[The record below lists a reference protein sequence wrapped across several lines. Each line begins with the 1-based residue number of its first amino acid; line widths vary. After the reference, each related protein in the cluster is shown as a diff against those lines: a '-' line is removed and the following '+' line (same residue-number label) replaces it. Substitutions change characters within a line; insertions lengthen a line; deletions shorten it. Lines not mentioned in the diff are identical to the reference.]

1 MPAITGTV
9 LVNLGKQ
16 LLKNMAKKAVKAT
29 AKKAVKSV
37 VKKKKVK
44 GKDVAKKMFG
54 GEEKGGALA
63 LAPKADLVPSVGGD
77 LVKPK
82 ETGGEIVKVSGTAA
96 KDLGLNSFME
106 SLSKIQTNVDAIKVA
121 INDNN
126 KDTIDRIED
135 QRILNAKLAKEAR
148 EDELESKGGGIGKKL
163 LKPIKDPADDF
174 LTRMAKFATMTLLGT
189 LIVALMN
196 GSRDIILAF
205 RIGIEAIK
213 KGLPTLLKGVK
224 ALKSGIGKAF
234 KLALRPFKSLG
245 NLIFKGFKAL
255 GNKVFGMVKGAM
267 GLIDD
272 ALKAIIRAGANAF
285 PRVASVATK
294 VTQTAGKLINQ
305 GKEVVRNTIKNVGSK
320 AKNVI
325 KNVGGKASKFITKLF
340 GKQAGKAAGSTVVK
354 SMFKTLGK
362 AAKGIKIPVVGPLL
376 VALMSMF
383 AGDPMKQTLFKTAGA
398 AIGGGLGLALGPI
411 GMIVGEI
418 AGEFVGDVL
427 YEGFNGKDGWAG
439 AGKKLKDKFFQ
450 IVKGGKVV
458 LDWVA
463 GGFGRFFKNFME
475 EHKIPIPK
483 GKGVQTILGKILPF
497 LANKDGL
504 VTSIPN
510 ILQLYNPFAMG
521 PLLVKSFFPPG
532 EKKAETVSTTAT
544 IGDNGSS
551 SDAEDVSESASYED
565 GADDTTVVV
574 DGGGDQQSSSSS
586 KGGEDKVT
594 TLTISKQT
602 ILNSQY
608 EMVSN
613 AALYKV

>member
-63 LAPKADLVPSVGGD
+63 LAPKADLVPSPGGD

-148 EDELESKGGGIGKKL
+148 EDELESKGDSIGKKL
-163 LKPIKDPADDF
+163 LKPVKDPADDF

-245 NLIFKGFKAL
+245 NLVSKGFKAL
-255 GNKVFGMVKGAM
+255 GSKLFGMVKGAM
-267 GLIDD
+267 AWVDD
-272 ALKAIIRAGANAF
+272 AIKNIIQAGAKAF
-285 PRVASVATK
+285 PKIANA
-294 VTQTAGKLINQ
+294 INQ

-551 SDAEDVSESASYED
+551 SDAEDVSESASYEE

>member
-9 LVNLGKQ
+9 LMNMGKQ

-29 AKKAVKSV
+29 

-44 GKDVAKKMFG
+44 GKDVAKKMMG
-54 GEEKGGALA
+54 KDDKGGALA
-63 LAPKADLVPSVGGD
+63 IRPKAELLSSVGGKID
-77 LVKPK
+77 LVNPK

-96 KDLGLNSFME
+96 RDLGLTPFME
-106 SLSKIQTNVDAIKVA
+106 SLTKIQTNVDAIKVA

-148 EDELESKGGGIGKKL
+148 EDELEDKKPGIGKKML
-163 LKPIKDPADDF
+163 GAVKDPADDF
-174 LTRMAKFATMTLLGT
+174 LTRMARFATMTLLGS
-189 LIVALMN
+189 LIAALM
-196 GSRDIILAF
+196 GGARDVILAF
-205 RIGIEAIK
+205 RIGIEALK

-234 KLALRPFKSLG
+234 SLALRPFKSLG
-245 NLIFKGFKAL
+245 NLVFKGFKAVGSKL
-255 GNKVFGMVKGAM
+255 FGMVKWAK
-267 GLIDD
+267 GLVDD
-272 ALKAIIRAGANAF
+272 AIKGIVRAGAKAF
-285 PRVASVATK
+285 PKVAQMVTK
-294 VTQTAGKLINQ
+294 TTKAAGTLINQ
-305 GKEVVRNTIKNVGSK
+305 GKVFLKGGGSK
-320 AKNVI
+320 ILKHGLKRGANRLIVKW
-325 KNVGGKASKFITKLF
+325 F
-340 GKQAGKAAGSTVVK
+340 GKGAA
-354 SMFKTLGK
+354 KTLATVGK
-362 AAKGIKIPVVGPLL
+362 TLVKGAKAIKIPVIGPLL
-376 VALMSMF
+376 VAITSMF
-383 AGDPMKQTLFKTAGA
+383 SGDPIGKTLFKTAGA

-427 YEGFNGKDGWAG
+427 YEGFMGKDGWKG
-439 AGKKLKDKFFQ
+439 AGKKLKDKFMQ
-450 IVKGGKVV
+450 MVKGGKVV

-483 GKGVQTILGKILPF
+483 GKGVQSILGKILPF

-510 ILQLYNPFAMG
+510 IFQLYNPFAMG

-532 EKKAETVSTTAT
+532 EKKVETVSATAT
-544 IGDNGSS
+544 IGDNASS

-574 DGGGDQQSSSSS
+574 NGGGGESSAPSSSSGKS
-586 KGGEDKVT
+586 RIIPL
-594 TLTISKQT
+594 TLDKQT
-602 ILNSQY
+602 IVNSQY
-608 EMVSN
+608 DMVSN
-613 AALYKV
+613 AVLYKV